1 MAAAPSLRGYS
12 MAIRLRALI
21 PAALVAATA
30 GALVLPGLAQAA
42 GPATGD
48 RQPTAEATAPDE
60 GVAETDGLEPAD
72 RGAENSPGDY
82 GSDLGEIFGC
92 VWAVGPVDC
101 NRAKGAADDAN
112 NTVGELANNG
122 TFSIDS
128 LHNGKGDG
136 FRHCYWNALMV
147 HRIGADQAKEVADAH
162 EDKDGQPAAEKDMDL
177 HNNGV
182 GRDIARSTNGDDNA
196 AKQRCIDAANN
207 GTLKTLK

>member
-1 MAAAPSLRGYS
+1 MT
-12 MAIRLRALI
+12 IRLRTLI
-21 PAALVAATA
+21 PTALVAATA
-30 GALVLPGLAQAA
+30 GALVLPGLAQA
-42 GPATGD
+42 GDPAAGD
-48 RQPTAEATAPDE
+48 RRSTEEVPAESGT
-60 GVAETDGLEPAD
+60 VTETDGLEPAD
-72 RGAENSPGDY
+72 RAAVESPGDY

-122 TFSIDS
+122 TFTVDS
-128 LHNGKGDG
+128 LHNGKGDA
-136 FRHCYWNALMV
+136 FRHCYWNALMS

-162 EDKDGQPAAEKDMDL
+162 EDKEGQPAAEKDMDL
-177 HNNGV
+177 HNNQV
-182 GRDIARSTNGDDNA
+182 GRDIANGTNGDDNA